1 MGKTEPQRK
10 FFSEERLYYAIGEA
24 AAIVGVKPYVLRFW
38 EREFPS
44 VKPQKSRANRRL
56 YRRADVER
64 LLAIRHLL
72 YDKKFT
78 ILGAKKHLAEQES
91 AHQLDL
97 TFLKNSRE
105 EVAAEVRKGLHE
117 IMEILAARKRDK

>member
-72 YDKKFT
+72 YERKFT
-78 ILGAKKHLAEQES
+78 IQGAKKHLAEQE
-91 AHQLDL
+91 AHRELDL
-97 TFLKNSRE
+97 TFLKSSRD
-105 EVAAEVRKGLHE
+105 EVAAEIKRGLAE
-117 IMEILAARKRDK
+117 IMEILTVRKRH